1 MCVLLGNLATK
12 DRSLIFWIEKSAFQT
27 GILMF
32 EKSPKNRKFA
42 KGLVH
47 GFCQKINLFLTC
59 VFLENLARK
68 VRFLIFWREKN
79 TFQTGIVNFEKSP
92 RNRKFLRGQSMVLS
106 KNRRFFTPVFQGN
119 LATKDRFMIFWIEEN
134 DFQTGIVK
142 FETSAKNLKF
152 SKGLVHGF
160 WPKIDLFLMCVCLGN
175 LATKD
180 RSLIFWIEKNAFQTG
195 ILMFEKS
202 PKNRKFAKGLVHG
215 FCQKSTF
222 FLCVFFWEIQPQRI
236 LF

>member
-1 MCVLLGNLATK
+1 M
-12 DRSLIFWIEKSAFQT
+12 
-27 GILMF
+27 
-32 EKSPKNRKFA
+32 
-42 KGLVH
+42 
-47 GFCQKINLFLTC
+47 
-59 VFLENLARK
+59 ENL
-68 VRFLIFWREKN
+68 
-79 TFQTGIVNFEKSP
+79 Q
-92 RNRKFLRGQSMVLS
+92 RGQSMVFV
-106 KNRRFFTPVFQGN
+106 KNRPFFHVCFVGKSSHKRSFFIFQIEKECF
-119 LATKDRFMIFWIEEN
+119 LDRN
-134 DFQTGIVK
+134 SKV
-142 FETSAKNLKF
+142 ETSAKNLKF

-236 LF
+236 RF